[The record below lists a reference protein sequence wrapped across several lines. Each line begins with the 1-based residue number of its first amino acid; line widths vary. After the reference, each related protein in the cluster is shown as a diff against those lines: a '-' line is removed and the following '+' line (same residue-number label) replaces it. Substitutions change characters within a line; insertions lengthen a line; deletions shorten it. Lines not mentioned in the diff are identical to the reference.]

1 MESIW
6 SKWNVNRL
14 NCDWGV
20 HSLCLCCLRNYTVNS
35 FSLGLYIYSVV
46 HISYKYY
53 MEQIASLSRWT
64 DTCYPRPHMFFT
76 QWLMFYGDGNMN
88 RAVVGWD
95 PGVVWVRGK
104 WPYTCCCS
112 CYSLSLTVCRG
123 LAWSS
128 PVPLKIFLF
137 VSARLM

>member
-14 NCDWGV
+14 HCDWWV
-20 HSLCLCCLRNYTVNS
+20 HSLCLKEITLLIHSVLVFTFN
-35 FSLGLYIYSVV
+35 SVV
-46 HISYKYY
+46 HILYKYY
-53 MEQIASLSRWT
+53 MEQIASLSIWT

-88 RAVVGWD
+88 GGVVGWD
-95 PGVVWVRGK
+95 PGAVWVRGK

-112 CYSLSLTVCRG
+112 CYSLSLTLCRG

-137 VSARLM
+137 ISTRLM